1 MNPALPHEKNA
12 GVCGCLL
19 GHCVLDSFLFYDCVI
34 LDFAKISRFFFFA
47 NSWTIIVNFKMT
59 GKADFFVN

>member
-12 GVCGCLL
+12 GVAVYWVTVSLTVSC
-19 GHCVLDSFLFYDCVI
+19 FIYDCVI
-34 LDFAKISRFFFFA
+34 LDFAKISRFFFLA
-47 NSWTIIVNFKMT
+47 NSWTIIVNIKMT

>member
-12 GVCGCLL
+12 GVAVYWVTVSLTVSC
-19 GHCVLDSFLFYDCVI
+19 FIYDCVI
-34 LDFAKISRFFFFA
+34 LDFAKIGLLFFA
-47 NSWTIIVNFKMT
+47 NSWTIIVNIKMT